1 MLQAKSLAL
10 SSTHLNDVIALSFNE
25 GSSRRPEEVK
35 AVRKQSCIPSGQGR
49 LWQMLRHAYF
59 YIKGGE
65 QTYAAPANPI
75 GQHDETGHSGSRSI
89 FFDVQTQLTAAVSPL

>member
-1 MLQAKSLAL
+1 MLQAISLAL

-35 AVRKQSCIPSGQGR
+35 AVRKQSCITSGQGR

-59 YIKGGE
+59 YIKGGKCAF
-65 QTYAAPANPI
+65 AANVSLPCVD
-75 GQHDETGHSGSRSI
+75 GGS
-89 FFDVQTQLTAAVSPL
+89 